1 MKVWLRRI
9 RSLSV
14 VYTVVLVAANLYF
27 YNYAKI
33 LSVFHPRFLE
43 NVASDIRFNL
53 YGDPQIE
60 GDAKLQRQPWV
71 GRLDLLINDYYLHH
85 VYKST
90 ISAFR
95 PRYAVTMGDIFSSQ
109 WVSRAEYYT
118 RIHRFKWISNQI
130 DARNNTIDGGDHR
143 HFYLAGNH
151 DIGMV
156 RRPGI
161 PHQPL
166 HQQLWPAK
174 SEWLVDIDG
183 TVTMINMTTN
193 ATVVVLNAMNLDATR
208 VEKYRHEVWDFPTII
223 LDDGFVAY
231 QDYLSPVTSAYLLHC
246 LKPTIVFNGH
256 DHNGCLATHVGPNI
270 DRGFCSLTL
279 DELDAYSSKIED
291 FAQSTISTT
300 GSSNMTG
307 ASAWTAIE
315 ITVRSA
321 MGAYNGVT
329 GIFDIQRFADS
340 QLQQNRGDAHHRELR
355 IVNEREMVGTANGY
369 EYRYREL
376 LVVPHSGF

>member
-1 MKVWLRRI
+1 MTKVWLRRI

-33 LSVFHPRFLE
+33 LSVFHPP
-43 NVASDIRFNL
+43 SDIRFNL

-60 GDAKLQRQPWV
+60 GDAKLQRQPRV

-109 WVSRAEYYT
+109 WVSRAEYYK

-151 DIGMV
+151 DIGYGEET
-156 RRPGI
+156 RAYHINRYTNNFG
-161 PHQPL
+161 PL
-166 HQQLWPAK
+166 NR
-174 SEWLVDIDG
+174 EWLVDIGG
-183 TVTMINMTTN
+183 TVTDDQHDNEHN
-193 ATVVVLNAMNLDATR
+193 VASAGLHRVVVLNAMNLDATR
-208 VEKYRHEVWDFPTII
+208 MEKYRHEAWDFVRSLAGERSKHPDIPLILFLHIPLNKPDGVCEPQPTII

-231 QDYLSPVTSAYLLHC
+231 QDYLSPATSAYLLHC

-256 DHNGCLATHVGPNI
+256 DHNGCLATHAVWPETNTPVILGASGRVLTSTE
-270 DRGFCSLTL
+270 DLCSLTL
-279 DELDAYSSKIED
+279 DELDVYSSKIED

-321 MGAYNGVT
+321 MGAYNG
-329 GIFDIQRFADS
+329 
-340 QLQQNRGDAHHRELR
+340 
-355 IVNEREMVGTANGY
+355 
-369 EYRYREL
+369 
-376 LVVPHSGF
+376 